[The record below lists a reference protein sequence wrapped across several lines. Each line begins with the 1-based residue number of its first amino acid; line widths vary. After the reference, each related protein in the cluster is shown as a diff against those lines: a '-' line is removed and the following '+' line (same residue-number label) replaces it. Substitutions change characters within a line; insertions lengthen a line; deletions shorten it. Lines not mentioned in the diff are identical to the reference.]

1 MKRAARALL
10 CATLAL
16 AAAPALWATTILKQT
31 DGDMIR
37 QSGTIVT
44 GRCTNLETAWVG
56 RTLVTKATIAVDETL
71 KGASRNELTV
81 VLPGGVD
88 MNRRFPVMVTYP
100 GAPEIMVRE
109 QVLLFLSPDSLV
121 KDGYSIVGYSQGK
134 FTLTETAE
142 AGLVGTQSLS
152 GVQVQ
157 TQLQTGR
164 QAARG
169 GAASINLQQL
179 REQIREME
187 VQ

>member
-16 AAAPALWATTILKQT
+16 AAPAVWATTILKQT

-88 MNRRFPVMVTYP
+88 MHRKIPIMVTYP

-134 FTLTETAE
+134 FTLTETAD

-152 GVQVQ
+152 GVQ
-157 TQLQTGR
+157 LQTGR
-164 QAARG
+164 QVGPRTGRSAS
-169 GAASINLQQL
+169 SINLQQL
-179 REQIREME
+179 REQIREMG

>member
-16 AAAPALWATTILKQT
+16 AAVPALWATTILKQT
-31 DGDMIR
+31 DSEMIR
-37 QSGTIVT
+37 RSGTIVT

-71 KGASRNELTV
+71 KGASRTQVTV

-88 MNRRFPVMVTYP
+88 VHRKIPVMVTYP
-100 GAPEIMVRE
+100 GAPEILLSE

-121 KDGYSIVGYSQGK
+121 QDGYSIFGYSQGK
-134 FTLTETAE
+134 FTLTETAD

-157 TQLQTGR
+157 TGR
-164 QAARG
+164 QTSRG

-179 REQIREME
+179 REQIREMG